1 MQKSINYISDI
12 IDSFSTFFINDSKM
26 KNTNK
31 SEKIKIKVKKLK
43 NKTKNN
49 KSKKNKTKINK
60 NKLRNTK
67 TKKNVDKNTSS
78 SSLGTISN
86 NTKKYK
92 KVPSFKDFTN
102 YKSDSD
108 ESGYKIG
115 DFKSPKI

>member
-12 IDSFSTFFINDSKM
+12 IDSVSTFFINNSEM

-31 SEKIKIKVKKLK
+31 SEKKKIKKLK
-43 NKTKNN
+43 KTKNN
-49 KSKKNKTKINK
+49 KSRKNKTRKS
-60 NKLRNTK
+60 K
-67 TKKNVDKNTSS
+67 TKKKINKNTSS
-78 SSLGTISN
+78 SSWETISDDN
-86 NTKKYK
+86 KKYK
-92 KVPSFKDFTN
+92 KMPSFKDFTN